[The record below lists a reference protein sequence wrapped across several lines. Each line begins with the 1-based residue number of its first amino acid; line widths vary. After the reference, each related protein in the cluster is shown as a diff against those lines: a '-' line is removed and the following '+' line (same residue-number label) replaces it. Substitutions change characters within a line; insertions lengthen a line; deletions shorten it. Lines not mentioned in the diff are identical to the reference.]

1 MASALVQPCPAT
13 CAAIC
18 AELAKVARMQTE
30 ALMATEVYNPS
41 GQRNVPGWR
50 EVTDEKEL
58 AKLNLDSQDLTPTD
72 SQFRSAVFT
81 DDKGNY
87 TIAFKGTTMDSASD
101 WAANAGQGTTGY
113 SSYYSQAK
121 SIGRDAEAAIGHNDV
136 KSVKFVGHSLGG
148 GLASAAAHST
158 GLPATTFNAAG
169 LHLFNRS
176 WFNAPPIDAVRVNGE
191 ILTEVQDS
199 MRYVPILAPE
209 AAGTPYP
216 IDPAP
221 GTASAYTR
229 AQLNWVDALLPVR
242 GVAKYAKAALMR
254 SVDLHLMSSV
264 NPALQARHDQLS
276 RKAAAQ
282 GCRC

>member
-1 MASALVQPCPAT
+1 
-13 CAAIC
+13 
-18 AELAKVARMQTE
+18 
-30 ALMATEVYNPS
+30 MATEVYNPS
-41 GQRNVPGWR
+41 GQRNVPGWT
-50 EVTDEKEL
+50 EVTDADEL
-58 AKLNLDSQDLTPTD
+58 AKLNLDPQDLTPPN

-81 DDKGNY
+81 DGAGNY
-87 TIAFKGTTMDSASD
+87 TIAFKGTTMNSASD

-121 SIGRDAEAAIGHNDV
+121 SIGQDAKAAIGHEGV

-158 GLPATTFNAAG
+158 GLPASTFNAAG
-169 LHLFNRS
+169 LHVFNRS

-191 ILTEVQDS
+191 ILTGVQDS

-229 AQLNWVDALLPVR
+229 ADLGWLDALIPVM
-242 GVAKYAKAALMR
+242 GAAKYAKAALMR

-264 NPALQARHDQLS
+264 NPALQAQHDKLAQ
-276 RKAAAQ
+276 KAAAK